1 MTLPRGRLLVM
12 LVILFAILLFSNS
25 ALAQEMTFEEGV
37 HWGLKHNIE
46 IMKMKQNLN
55 QLKRGLKE
63 IKAGSDWQLDTTIK
77 TQVNNFDTDKISDID
92 SSSDGEDNNFQEL
105 DISLSATKDYWS
117 GLSLRSE
124 VYSRNDN
131 LSADSIN
138 DAEFQLNVDQ
148 NIYPRLPI
156 NAEQNYIKRKMDLKE
171 AQVALKDEK
180 NSKIINWTE
189 AYLNLLRLKESYGL
203 ANERYK
209 IAQKELD
216 EVMAQKKVGEAGE
229 LELLSAKANLKE
241 AQYQLK
247 NTKNNYQQAK
257 KALSN
262 QLGLSNEKSLKLNA
276 SSDYL
281 VQLKAIINSSSI
293 KLHDKPRLVELA
305 MDNSVKLLKNKLS
318 KKKAEYELHWSKL
331 EDKPDINLN
340 GNYNSLNQEWS
351 AGINLS
357 YNIFDSGQQEL
368 AMKDLNEQIEITNRE
383 YQDIVKG
390 LKLEIDKLV
399 TRIEA
404 NQNNLEGKELRLE
417 KAKLDKKIGK
427 RQLERGLITQIEF
440 HKKELALQETRINL
454 KEAKDKLLLS
464 KLELIDYIGSKEF
477 WGGK

>member
-63 IKAGSDWQLDTTIK
+63 VKAGSDWQLDTTIK

-156 NAEQNYIKRKMDLKE
+156 NAEQNYIKRKLDLKE
-171 AQVALKDEK
+171 ARAALKDEK
-180 NSKIINWTE
+180 NSKIIDWTE
-189 AYLNLLRLKESYGL
+189 AYLNLLRLKERYGL

-247 NTKNNYQQAK
+247 NAKNNYQQAK

-262 QLGLSNEKSLKLNA
+262 QLGLTNEQSLKLNA

-281 VQLKAIINSSSI
+281 AQLEAIINSSSI
-293 KLHDKPRLVELA
+293 KLNDKPRLIELA

-318 KKKAEYELHWSKL
+318 KKKVEYELHWSKL

-368 AMKDLNEQIEITNRE
+368 VTKDLNEQIEITNRE

-399 TRIEA
+399 NQIEA

-417 KAKLDKKIGK
+417 KAKLGKKIAK
-427 RQLERGLITQIEF
+427 KQLERGLITQIEF
-440 HKKELALQETRINL
+440 HKKELALQEAKINL
-454 KEAKDKLLLS
+454 KEAKNKLLLS